1 MANPLFNFFGF
12 QIKKNEAEQQLPRS
26 VVAPDT
32 ADGQIVINNNTGS
45 GVLGDTYQLAFYPDG
60 QIRNEI
66 DLVRRYRE
74 LSKYPEVAEAI
85 EDIVNEAI
93 VIDGDDKPVDLNL
106 DDLKVSDSLKKKITE
121 EFTKILTLLKF
132 NSEGYEIF
140 EQWYVDGKIYFHI
153 ILDEKHENGIKE
165 LRVIDP
171 RKIKK
176 IKNIIKEKLPTG
188 IEIVK
193 EVQEYYIYNEKGIT
207 DSTTSGVRLS
217 VDSVVYCHSGLIDS
231 QTGLIQSYL
240 HKAIKPAN
248 QLKMLEEAVII
259 YRYTRAPERRVFYI
273 DVGNL
278 PKGKA
283 EQYVTDMMNKFKN
296 KLSYDAVTGELAD
309 SKRHLS
315 MMEDFWMPRRGD
327 RSTEI
332 TTLPGGQGL
341 GNLDDL
347 DYFKDKLYHALN
359 VPKSRF
365 NADTG
370 FSIGRS
376 DTISRDEI
384 KFQKF
389 VTKLRNKFTSMFM
402 DILRVQLISKGVFQS
417 KDWEQLKEKIQL
429 EYAKDNFFSEL
440 KENEVLNARLQSVA
454 QLDPFVGKYISKA
467 FIQRNVMRFTDEE
480 MKQLDTE
487 IAEERKQYIKN
498 GLIPAPADMQP
509 QFNQPPADGTG
520 EGPQ

>member
-1 MANPLFNFFGF
+1 M
-12 QIKKNEAEQQLPRS
+12 
-26 VVAPDT
+26 
-32 ADGQIVINNNTGS
+32 
-45 GVLGDTYQLAFYPDG
+45 
-60 QIRNEI
+60 

-74 LSKYPEVAEAI
+74 LSRYPEVAEAI

-93 VIDGDDKPVDLNL
+93 VIDGDDKPIELNL
-106 DDLKVSDSLKKKITE
+106 DDLKVSESLKKKIVE
-121 EFTKILTLLKF
+121 EFTKILTLLNF
-132 NSEGYEIF
+132 NDIGYEIF
-140 EQWYVDGKIYFHI
+140 ERWYVDGKVYFHI

-165 LRVIDP
+165 LRIIDP

-176 IKNIIKEKLPTG
+176 IKNVIKEKQPSG

-193 EVQEYYIYNEKGIT
+193 EIQEYYIYNDKGIN
-207 DSTTSGVRLS
+207 DSTSSGVKLS
-217 VDSVVYCHSGLIDS
+217 LDSVVYCHSGLIDS

-341 GNLDDL
+341 GQLDDL

-365 NADTG
+365 TPDTG

-384 KFQKF
+384 KFFKF
-389 VTKLRNKFTSMFM
+389 VTKLRNKFSQMFM
-402 DILRVQLISKGVFQS
+402 DILRVQLISRGVFSS
-417 KDWEQLKEKIQL
+417 KDWEQLKEKIKL

-440 KENEVLNARLQSVA
+440 KENEVLNARLQTVA
-454 QLDPFVGKYISKA
+454 QLDPFVGKYVSKGY
-467 FIQRNVMRFTDEE
+467 IQRNVLRLTDEE
-480 MKQLDTE
+480 IKEMDTE
-487 IAEERKQYIKN
+487 MSTEMSTERKEDIKN
-498 GLIPAPADMQP
+498 GIIPDPADMQQDP
-509 QFNQPPADGTG
+509 RQFNQPPAAGNA
-520 EGPQ
+520 EGPQQ